1 MQTSQR
7 RTFFLLLAVALATFI
22 AFIPFN
28 RTGAA
33 DPNMLAVFEID
44 EYAQYPHLLRML
56 TPGDTFYQTLRNFL
70 IYLHYFYGY
79 VFYFVSAVL
88 ILPFKLALGPEWAD
102 QTRLLVTVL
111 RQGISVLPMLA
122 ANLLLVWMQTR
133 FRSWWRA
140 LGLFLLLLAVP
151 AVVVNN
157 LWWHPDSLVQIFI
170 VLTLFFLDRDA
181 FQYKRDFLLAAAAC
195 GLAIGTKHLGLFFVL
210 CVPVYLGWGVLRRA
224 IPWRRAVGLGA
235 LFVVVMCAAVVISN
249 PLLLLPQER
258 AAILATQSKQIVETS
273 TGMFTAGSAPFFAN
287 GYPQDLR
294 VHYGEAAFILLT
306 LAGLALGITNP
317 QRRRLNV
324 LILAWMIPLTV
335 VIITFATRRTH
346 YWLPVLLPA
355 FSGLVNFFP
364 EKGEDFPF
372 KLSINLRRGLQGLV
386 ATLILIQ
393 FVLFLRQDARIL
405 SAHLQRE
412 EKAPAVQFFN
422 RLESEWLSRLPQ
434 KELVVFRDWKVYY
447 PAHSARSVEMSW
459 SMPTLQIVAESNPDM
474 ILLEQANLDL
484 FSDPAIVERAIDPGD
499 MQAIQQFYA
508 AARQNTLPG
517 YQLVLSDSFAAA
529 YLRDSLAP

>member
-7 RTFFLLLAVALATFI
+7 RTFFLLLAVALASFI
-22 AFIPFN
+22 TFIPFN

-70 IYLHYFYGY
+70 VYLHYFYGY
-79 VFYFVSAVL
+79 VFYFLSAVL
-88 ILPFKLALGPEWAD
+88 ILPVKLALGSEWAD
-102 QTRLLVTVL
+102 HTRLLVTVL

-133 FRSWWRA
+133 YRSWWRA

-170 VLTLFFLDRDA
+170 ILTLFFLDRDA

-195 GLAIGTKHLGLFFVL
+195 GLAIGTKNLGLFFVL
-210 CVPVYLGWGVLRRA
+210 CIPVYLGWGVLRHIITCQRTF
-224 IPWRRAVGLGA
+224 VLGA
-235 LFVVVMCAAVVISN
+235 MFLGVMLAAVVISN

-258 AAILATQSKQIVETS
+258 AAILATQSRQIIETS
-273 TGMFTAGSAPFFAN
+273 TGMFTAGSAPFFAS
-287 GYPQDLR
+287 GYPQDMR
-294 VHYGEAAFILLT
+294 VHYGEAAFVLLS
-306 LAGLALGITNP
+306 LAGLGLGIANP
-317 QRRRLNV
+317 RRRLLNV
-324 LILAWMIPLTV
+324 LILAWMIPLSV

-355 FSGLVNFFP
+355 FSSLVNFFP
-364 EKGEDFPF
+364 EGNDEFP
-372 KLSINLRRGLQGLV
+372 KRLSPNLRQALQAMAGAIILLQLGV
-386 ATLILIQ
+386 FAFQDNLILAGHI
-393 FVLFLRQDARIL
+393 
-405 SAHLQRE
+405 QRE
-412 EKAPAVQFFN
+412 EKAPAVRFFN
-422 RLESEWLSRLPQ
+422 RLESEWLAQLPQ
-434 KELVVFRDWKVYY
+434 KELVVFRDWKIYF
-447 PAHSARSVEMSW
+447 PTRAARSVEMSW
-459 SMPTLQIVAESNPDM
+459 AMPNLQIIAETSPDL
-474 ILLEQANLDL
+474 IILEQANLNL
-484 FSDPAIVERAIDPGD
+484 FSNPAIIERAIDPGN
-499 MQAIQQFYA
+499 MQPIQQFYA
-508 AARQNTLPG
+508 AAQQNGLPG
-517 YQLVLSDSFAAA
+517 YQLVLSNSFAAA